1 MKKQDFVK
9 AVANKAWVSQDV
21 AAKLINSF
29 TEVITEELIKWEKI
43 TLTGFGSWQVNQR
56 KARNGI
62 NPKTGEKIKIPAMK
76 SPAFKSGKTLKEAV
90 RNT

>member
-9 AVANKAWVSQDV
+9 AVATKAWVSQDV
-21 AAKLINSF
+21 AAKLINTF
-29 TEVITEELIKWEKI
+29 TEVITEELINWEKI